1 MTDSTPEQ
9 ADLFVIGA
17 GSGGVR
23 AARIAASHGAKVAI
37 AEEFRVGGTCVI
49 RGCVPKKLLVLASR
63 FADEFA
69 LAPSF
74 GWTLDGARFDW
85 SALRDAK
92 EREITRLEGIYA
104 RNLEASGVSL
114 VRSRARL
121 AGPGRVHL
129 DATGETVQAGRI
141 LIATGGRPFRPG
153 IPGAELAVTSNE
165 MFDLPALPKS
175 IVIVGGGYI
184 AVEFACL
191 LQRLGV
197 RVTLAYRGERIL
209 RGFDDDLRKHLSD
222 EMTRAGIEVRTRCD
236 PTAIARAGHPHDG
249 RFLVTLSDGG
259 RMQCDLVMLA
269 TGRVPN
275 VEGLGLEQAGVETD
289 GAGAIRVDAASR
301 TSAPGIWA
309 IGDVTN
315 RLALTPV
322 AIREGHAFA
331 DTEFGGKPWTCDHEN
346 VPSAVFSTPEIGT
359 VGLTEEQARARG
371 GAIDIYRSSFRPMK
385 NTLSDLP
392 ERVLMKLV
400 VDAFTDR
407 VLGVHIAGPDA
418 AEMIQLAGIAVKM
431 GATKRQ
437 FDDTVAVHPSAAE
450 ELVTM
455 RTRAG

>member
-1 MTDSTPEQ
+1 
-9 ADLFVIGA
+9 
-17 GSGGVR
+17 
-23 AARIAASHGAKVAI
+23 
-37 AEEFRVGGTCVI
+37 
-49 RGCVPKKLLVLASR
+49 
-63 FADEFA
+63 
-69 LAPSF
+69 
-74 GWTLDGARFDW
+74 
-85 SALRDAK
+85 
-92 EREITRLEGIYA
+92 
-104 RNLEASGVSL
+104 
-114 VRSRARL
+114 
-121 AGPGRVHL
+121 
-129 DATGETVQAGRI
+129 
-141 LIATGGRPFRPG
+141 
-153 IPGAELAVTSNE
+153 
-165 MFDLPALPKS
+165 
-175 IVIVGGGYI
+175 
-184 AVEFACL
+184 
-191 LQRLGV
+191 
-197 RVTLAYRGERIL
+197 
-209 RGFDDDLRKHLSD
+209 
-222 EMTRAGIEVRTRCD
+222 MTRAGIEVRTRCD